1 MKIIL
6 SKLKVELK
14 LLAQEIRTLK
24 SKRKG
29 SPNGYVS
36 GLEEARNTYRVK
48 HIARCMLRGR
58 TLEQIE
64 PKLRNPDCYSHV
76 RIRKQAM
83 EIVAKAVQEQ
93 TKVEVLSE
101 S

>member
-1 MKIIL
+1 MKVVL
-6 SKLKVELK
+6 STLKTELK

-36 GLEEARNTYRVK
+36 GLDSARNLYRVK

-64 PKLRNPDCYSHV
+64 PKVRNPDCWTHV

-83 EIVAKAVQEQ
+83 EIVAKAVAEHS
-93 TKVEVLSE
+93 KVEVLNE
-101 S
+101 Q